1 LKLCLLDANI
11 VIYLHELGLWETM
24 VTRFEVF
31 LASTV
36 CDEAMFWTDADGQEY
51 PIALRQGTFEEITAS
66 PSALAD
72 LKRQFPGFQID
83 AGELESLA
91 WLLSGKADDECQIC
105 SSDAVVFK
113 VLGAKAESFR
123 GTSLEELLKAVGD
136 SRKLGY
142 QYTKAFRERYTAEGF
157 GCLR

>member
-1 LKLCLLDANI
+1 MKLCLLDANV
-11 VIYLHELGLWETM
+11 VIHLHELGLWRMIIE
-24 VTRFEVF
+24 RFEVF

-36 CDEAMFWTDADGQEY
+36 CDEAMFWTGADGQEHSIVLK
-51 PIALRQGTFEEITAS
+51 PGTFKEISAS
-66 PSALAD
+66 PRELAE
-72 LKRQFPGFQID
+72 LKREFPGFQID

-91 WLLSGKADDECQIC
+91 WLMNGKADEECQIC

-123 GTSLEELLKAVGD
+123 GTSLEELLHVVGD
-136 SRKLGY
+136 CRKLGY

-157 GCLR
+157 GLAR